1 MRHRERRSQALGA
14 PFLPERARRR
24 VVQDPHLP
32 GSASNEDP
40 GHLSNLRPGLPF
52 PSSEGE
58 SPGGVSETTSET
70 RLSARWTPSS
80 TTPRQDVQEQQG
92 DDDDCRGDSDD
103 GNGGGGHDHAALIS
117 LLRTGETLS
126 TVFIGVDVNPAQTQ
140 SPRDALRDAAVEY
153 LKRQHRPVFITRTR
167 VVSSDYGQVEATF
180 PNHPWPMYLLLNFY
194 MENGKWTYKRSD
206 CLSALCA
213 PGPKTPRP

>member
-70 RLSARWTPSS
+70 RLSEVDAFVDHPAAR
-80 TTPRQDVQEQQG
+80 
-92 DDDDCRGDSDD
+92 C
-103 GNGGGGHDHAALIS
+103 
-117 LLRTGETLS
+117 
-126 TVFIGVDVNPAQTQ
+126 
-140 SPRDALRDAAVEY
+140 
-153 LKRQHRPVFITRTR
+153 TRTAR
-167 VVSSDYGQVEATF
+167 RRRR
-180 PNHPWPMYLLLNFY
+180 L
-194 MENGKWTYKRSD
+194 
-206 CLSALCA
+206 
-213 PGPKTPRP
+213 PRR